1 MPHTAVSL
9 SHTRHA
15 NCQHYSSSNSSVQL
29 ISTNPS
35 VSIVI
40 LLVPTSLVFIHESAA
55 GSGRKRWVASPSSST
70 LDASLAS
77 VGSCFHRIIKGFMI
91 QGGDIFARDGTGG
104 GSIYGLKFED
114 ENFELKHERKGMLP
128 MANSGPNTN
137 GSQFFIT
144 TTRTSHLDGKHVVF
158 GKVVKG
164 MGVVHSIE
172 HVTTRDDDRPT
183 LDVKIVDCGEIPKGE
198 DDGISNFFKDA
209 NTYPDWPADLDE
221 SPNELEW
228 WMEPFNNIKTFGNDY
243 YKKQDYKMA
252 QKKYR
257 KALCYLDICWE
268 KEGIDECKLACLLF
282 ILAETLNCNCISPP
296 LNVDNIVAFMPLQR
310 KVQAISKEHCG
321 YRICNASKSEPTYL
335 YTLEKV
341 VEELGMK
348 FIFNSRFQ
356 ISMVFDISSLQ
367 IFTPQELDYLLCGC
381 REMWKADTLVDH
393 IKFDHRYTA
402 KSPAIVNLSLIAANA
417 SSNGNGPSESADDD
431 LPSVMTCAN
440 YLKLPPYATK

>member
-144 TTRTSHLDGKHVVF
+144 TTRTSHLD
-158 GKVVKG
+158 
-164 MGVVHSIE
+164 
-172 HVTTRDDDRPT
+172 
-183 LDVKIVDCGEIPKGE
+183 
-198 DDGISNFFKDA
+198 
-209 NTYPDWPADLDE
+209 DLDE

-243 YKKQDYKMA
+243 YKEKTNSFSLQKQDCKMA

-310 KVQAISKEHCG
+310 KVQ
-321 YRICNASKSEPTYL
+321 
-335 YTLEKV
+335 V
-341 VEELGMK
+341 
-348 FIFNSRFQ
+348 
-356 ISMVFDISSLQ
+356 
-367 IFTPQELDYLLCGC
+367 
-381 REMWKADTLVDH
+381 
-393 IKFDHRYTA
+393 
-402 KSPAIVNLSLIAANA
+402 
-417 SSNGNGPSESADDD
+417 
-431 LPSVMTCAN
+431 
-440 YLKLPPYATK
+440 